1 MEDMIKIFT
10 EYVKTFDLKEPAIMN
25 KFHHSF
31 RVMEFA
37 RDIAISLDLDAED
50 IMLASIIGLFHDIG
64 RFEQWT
70 KYKTFEDSDSIDHGD
85 LSVEILESL
94 MPKITDNEYLKNI
107 IISSV
112 KNHNKFKIEDKL
124 DGRGMIMAKLVR
136 DADKLD
142 IMTEQGNI
150 LKRNHEVNEKLVNC
164 LKNHEMINN
173 EDVKNEMDSLFR
185 LIGFIFDLNFKYS
198 ISYILDNDIVKN
210 KINLIEIYSGTE
222 LKDLEKNLITYLKE
236 EYHVRQEIQS

>member
-10 EYVKTFDLKEPAIMN
+10 EYVKNFDLKEPAIMN

-70 KYKTFEDSDSIDHGD
+70 KYKTFEDSISVDHGD

-112 KNHNKFKIEDKL
+112 KNHNKFKIEGKL
-124 DGRGMIMAKLVR
+124 DARGMIMAKLVR

-150 LKRNHEVNEKLVNC
+150 LKRNHEVNEKLVDY
-164 LKNHEMINN
+164 LKEHKMINN

-198 ISYILDNDIVKN
+198 ISYVLDNDIVKN
-210 KINLIEIYSGTE
+210 KINLIEIYSGVE
-222 LKDLEKNLITYLKE
+222 LRDLEKNLITYLKE
-236 EYHVRQEIQS
+236 EYHVREKI